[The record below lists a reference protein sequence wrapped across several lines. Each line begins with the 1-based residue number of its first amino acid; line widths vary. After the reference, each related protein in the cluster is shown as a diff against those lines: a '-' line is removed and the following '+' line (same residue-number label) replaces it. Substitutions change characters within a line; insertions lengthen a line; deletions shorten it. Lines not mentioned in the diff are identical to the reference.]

1 MTSYLFL
8 PILLI
13 DILCLV
19 LKKYFNSSLID
30 RFISIYIL
38 LIFFLVVSIIATDIG
53 FYLEFNSRINYIIFE
68 YLDESLLMLKSVI
81 FQFPYNLIFCSV
93 IILFYFLKNQT
104 KTLRLSMIYT
114 THNISAVKSLST
126 NLLLFIMLSVFIRG
140 GFQDKP
146 LHWSHANISNKPFY
160 NQLTMNPVWTLG
172 FTYFKSRNDN
182 LIKKFKDINLIN
194 SIKIARDVIDTENSK
209 FYDDRKPLLR
219 TTDYGE
225 IINKYNIVLIILE
238 GFASQYVGAFGSD
251 YNVTP
256 EFDKLS
262 KNGVLFSRMFSA
274 GTRTNRGVAASVLS
288 FPPIPKYNSIQKDN
302 FSTNEFSS
310 LANILKQR
318 NYKNKFFSGSSLNYH
333 NRYNFMSSNGFDN
346 FWGQS
351 NAPDTA
357 FRTMWGVSDK
367 LLLDTL
373 LNSIKQ
379 ETSPFFYTAL
389 TISNHPPYNVP
400 KNNLIDYSNIKIKSN
415 RLKAFKYSDWAIAN
429 FIDKCDEAGITK
441 NTIFVIVGDH
451 GFPNLKKEYKHFD
464 LTKYHVPLLILS
476 PNLGPGTNNKIAS
489 QTDIVPTI
497 LSLLGG
503 KFLHH
508 SWGKNLFSKNKS
520 NNFAIMVPAGSNN
533 LMAMIDE
540 KNLLVHDFINGS
552 ISYSIKWKKPMISLS
567 IDTLKYD
574 TNKFNFLFAYMKAS
588 TNCLLNNQCGISYEN

>member
-93 IILFYFLKNQT
+93 VILFYFLKSQT
-104 KTLRLSMIYT
+104 KNLRLSMIYS
-114 THNISAVKSLST
+114 THNISAVKSLSA
-126 NLLLFIMLSVFIRG
+126 NLLLFIILGVFIRG

-146 LHWSHANISNKPFY
+146 LHWSHANVSNKPFY
-160 NQLTMNPVWTLG
+160 NQLTMNPLWTLG
-172 FTYFKSRNDN
+172 FTYFKSKNDN
-182 LIKKFKDINLIN
+182 LIEKFKDVNLIN
-194 SIKIARDVIDTENSK
+194 SIKIVRNAIDTENSK
-209 FYDDRKPLLR
+209 FYNDRKPLLR
-219 TTDYGE
+219 TTDYGK
-225 IINKYNIVLIILE
+225 IINKYNIVIIILE
-238 GFASQYVGAFGSD
+238 GFAGQYVGALGSD

-256 EFDKLS
+256 EFDRIS

-274 GTRTNRGVAASVLS
+274 GTRTNRGVAASLLS

-333 NRYNFMSSNGFDN
+333 NRYNFMSSNGFDS

-357 FRTMWGVSDK
+357 FRTMWGVSDE

-373 LNSIKQ
+373 FNSMKQ

-389 TISNHPPYNVP
+389 TISNHPPYNIP
-400 KNNLIDYSNIKIKSN
+400 KNNSIDYSNIKLKSN

-441 NTIFVIVGDH
+441 NTIFVIFGDH

-464 LTKYHVPLLILS
+464 LTKYHVPLLILG
-476 PNLGPGTNNKIAS
+476 PNLDPGTNNKIAS
-489 QTDIVPTI
+489 QTDIVPTM

-508 SWGKNLFSKNKS
+508 SWGKNLFSKDKS

-533 LMAMIDE
+533 LMVMIDE

-552 ISYSIKWKKPMISLS
+552 ISYSIKWKEPMISLS
-567 IDTLKYD
+567 IDTLQYD
-574 TNKFNFLFAYMKAS
+574 ANKFNFLFAYMKAS
-588 TNCLLNNQCGISYEN
+588 TNCLLNNQCGINYDN